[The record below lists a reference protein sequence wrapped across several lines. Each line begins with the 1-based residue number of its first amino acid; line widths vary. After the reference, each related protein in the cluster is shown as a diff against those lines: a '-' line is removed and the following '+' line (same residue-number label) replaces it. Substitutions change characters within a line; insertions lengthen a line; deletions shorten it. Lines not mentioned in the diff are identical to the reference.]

1 MGTIEPYETSAG
13 RRYRVRYRTPNH
25 KQTTKRGFRTKRDA
39 DLYLASVEVSKA
51 KGEYIEASA
60 ARERVGTVGVVWLA
74 NQTHLKPSSL
84 RPVEVAWRVHVEPV
98 WGQVA
103 VGDIRHSDVQSWISR
118 LSAEKGATT
127 VLRAYGVLAGILDV
141 AVKDRRLGSNPA
153 RGVNLPRKI
162 KKKHTY
168 LTPDQVSKV
177 AEASGDRALLVLV
190 LSYTGIR
197 WGEAAGLRVRDLDL
211 SRRRINVTENAVEV
225 GGRIEVGTP
234 KSHKKR
240 SVPFPDSLTLPLQQ
254 AVLGKSPADLV
265 FPGADGDYMRRT
277 RVSGGSRSWFKTAL
291 STAAVPAMT
300 IHDLRHT
307 AASLAV
313 SAGANVK
320 AIQRMFGHA
329 SAAMT
334 LDVYSD
340 LFDDD
345 LDDVAIRLD
354 HALSGT
360 NVVKMWSDQL
370 SKLEQTPAHPYI

>member
-1 MGTIEPYETSAG
+1 M
-13 RRYRVRYRTPNH
+13 
-25 KQTTKRGFRTKRDA
+25 
-39 DLYLASVEVSKA
+39 
-51 KGEYIEASA
+51 
-60 ARERVGTVGVVWLA
+60 
-74 NQTHLKPSSL
+74 
-84 RPVEVAWRVHVEPV
+84 EPV

-103 VGDIRHSDVQSWISR
+103 VGDIRHSDVQSWISK

-153 RGVNLPRKI
+153 RGVNLPRKM
-162 KKKHTY
+162 KKKHAY
-168 LTPDQVSKV
+168 LSPGQISEL

-197 WGEAAGLRVRDLDL
+197 WGEAAGLRVRDVDL

-240 SVPFPDSLTLPLQQ
+240 SVPFPNSLTRPLQQ
-254 AVLGKSPADLV
+254 AVGGKDPADLV

-277 RVSGGSRSWFKTAL
+277 RVSSGSRSWFKSAL
-291 STAAVPAMT
+291 STADVPAMT

-345 LDDVAIRLD
+345 LDDVATRLD
-354 HALSGT
+354 HMLSVT
-360 NVVKMWSDQL
+360 NVVKMWSDSTRKQD
-370 SKLEQTPAHPYI
+370 QTPADHFV